1 MDLSVRTETFGQDN
15 QSWIGAAHG
24 IDLARSI
31 TLDTSAF
38 VSGTHYPDGYI
49 RSGTP
54 LGRITATGLYGPYDN
69 AAADGRETLAGFLLT
84 PTKPGAVSTTDVG
97 GALYEHGRV
106 VEANLPIAIDAP
118 AKVDVAGRIT
128 FE

>member
-1 MDLSVRTETFGQDN
+1 MDLSIRSETFGADDQT
-15 QSWIGAAHG
+15 WIGASHG

-38 VSGTHYPDGYI
+38 TEGTHYPDGYFM
-49 RSGTP
+49 GGLP
-54 LGRITATGLYGPYDN
+54 LSRLTATGLYVPYND
-69 AAADGRETLAGFLLT
+69 AGSGGAEVLAGFLLG
-84 PTKPGAVSTTDVG
+84 PVKAPSDGTTDVG

-106 VEANLPIAIDAP
+106 VEANLPIAINANGK
-118 AKVDVAGRIT
+118 ADVAGRIT